1 MLLRSKANP
10 KETKYIEYLNN
21 HANGPVN
28 VNINE
33 IWKQLVE
40 LDKTLTTQQIKSY
53 SKDLYDILK
62 FMNINHEQRVKA
74 YSNLSKPLKDLFK
87 NVTKNK
93 RIQRT
98 YRTKIQDYL
107 INKANDIQYKRKST
121 HTAYDDYVYYG
132 LKDLEYI
139 IGDLDDYYKPIWAG
153 QSFNGNREWYICRGD
168 PNREMYVN
176 TYIDLVTPY
185 LRQLIK
191 ENKHLI
197 KEYNLSLVSI

>member
-10 KETKYIEYLNN
+10 KEAKYIEYLNN

-28 VNINE
+28 VKINE

-40 LDKTLTTQQIKSY
+40 LDKTLTTQQVKPY
-53 SKDLYDILK
+53 SKYLYDILK

-139 IGDLDDYYKPIWAG
+139 IGGLDDY
-153 QSFNGNREWYICRGD
+153 
-168 PNREMYVN
+168 
-176 TYIDLVTPY
+176 
-185 LRQLIK
+185 
-191 ENKHLI
+191 
-197 KEYNLSLVSI
+197 